1 MKTRGMSSGRCD
13 WRTGE
18 APSSKGEK
26 EPEKGEDTGWKMEG
40 SFIQRVICQGQGLQ
54 TFQEF
59 KITFYIGKISIASK
73 KMFLNETIEISEYR
87 SKYI

>member
-1 MKTRGMSSGRCD
+1 
-13 WRTGE
+13 
-18 APSSKGEK
+18 
-26 EPEKGEDTGWKMEG
+26 MEG